1 MTMHE
6 GHNYRLTLIIFPM
19 RTDSHPQ
26 GWAPAAKIDDVP
38 PGFCSDASAE
48 ARKRSGADFVVHLQ
62 SRRDSAGRH
71 ICVDNQQDRTFD
83 VENGSAGE
91 VAGVTGGIHEG
102 KSKRK
107 RVTSM
112 K

>member
-48 ARKRSGADFVVHLQ
+48 ARKRSGADGSVAVATEKPAGSTTEILSSTSKAVEILRDATFALTTSRIAHSMSKMALQ
-62 SRRDSAGRH
+62 ERLQ
-71 ICVDNQQDRTFD
+71 V
-83 VENGSAGE
+83 
-91 VAGVTGGIHEG
+91 
-102 KSKRK
+102 
-107 RVTSM
+107 
-112 K
+112 